1 LPGPWPLT
9 RLGTEVQR
17 LQLLSET
24 GDSSTLVPE
33 VGRLRDVMESL
44 GNDPSED
51 EAARRWDVRE
61 ALLNIDRTVKIQL
74 GQWDEA
80 LAVNSEITVSMQA
93 RRAPASQIAVVRMN
107 DYGPLLTLGK
117 PSQARDL
124 LLGCRQTFLDAAELR
139 MFSTTLGAL
148 ADAEDKLGHGDNA
161 IRIAHDALRY
171 GYAAE
176 ATGVIRD
183 VYHNLGNYLA
193 RQGNRPSSALACHLS
208 AAVIKAL
215 SGTGDT
221 ERSVHAAAV
230 DLTFFGEAAEPP
242 ASIADLSSRI
252 NYIPGTEP
260 AALIAQLSPD
270 PDTAEQ
276 ALQDLI
282 MRALAETSPGDA
294 TQ

>member
-1 LPGPWPLT
+1 
-9 RLGTEVQR
+9 
-17 LQLLSET
+17 
-24 GDSSTLVPE
+24 
-33 VGRLRDVMESL
+33 
-44 GNDPSED
+44 
-51 EAARRWDVRE
+51 
-61 ALLNIDRTVKIQL
+61 
-74 GQWDEA
+74 
-80 LAVNSEITVSMQA
+80 
-93 RRAPASQIAVVRMN
+93 
-107 DYGPLLTLGK
+107 
-117 PSQARDL
+117 
-124 LLGCRQTFLDAAELR
+124 

-176 ATGVIRD
+176 ATGIIRD

-193 RQGNRPSSALACHLS
+193 RQGNRPSSALACHLC
-208 AAVIKAL
+208 AGVIKAL

-230 DLTFFGEAAEPP
+230 DLTVFGEAAEPP
-242 ASIADLSSRI
+242 ANIADLSSRI

-282 MRALAETSPGDA
+282 TRALAETSPGDA